1 MNIEIKGW
9 KSEGLRCPDVDFN
22 LDKNKRL
29 ITLIQMPNGTGKTT
43 TLKLLKQCFYETNYN
58 DNITKFRNKLGV
70 VLKKGLEATSFAD

>member
-43 TLKLLKQCFYETNYN
+43 TLKLLKQCL
-58 DNITKFRNKLGV
+58 IQ
-70 VLKKGLEATSFAD
+70 